1 MIHLLHRIVLV
12 TGHYGSGKTS
22 LSVNLALALGRA
34 GKRVVLCD
42 LDIVNPYFR
51 SADFEGLMHR
61 EGIETISPTFANT
74 NLDTPSLGAGL
85 SAAIRQPEKTVI
97 VDVGGDD
104 AGAVA
109 LGRYA
114 PEIAKGR
121 YSMLYVYNHYRYLTL
136 EPAGAL
142 EILQE
147 IEAASRLQHQFI
159 INNSNLGEETSVSV
173 IERSFPA
180 CSELSKQSGLPIACV
195 SAPRRM
201 AEMLS
206 CREPVF
212 PIDLYVKKP
221 WES

>member
-1 MIHLLHRIVLV
+1 MIHLLHRIILV
-12 TGHYGSGKTS
+12 TGHYGSGKTNF
-22 LSVNLALALGRA
+22 SVNLALACRQA

-51 SADFEGLMHR
+51 SADFEELMHCR
-61 EGIETISPTFANT
+61 GIETISPTFANT

-85 SAAIRQPEKTVI
+85 SAAIQQPEKTVI

-114 PEIAKGR
+114 PEIAKGA
-121 YSMLYVYNHYRYLTL
+121 YSMLYIYNRYRYLTR
-136 EPAGAL
+136 EAADAL

-147 IEAASRLQHQFI
+147 IAAASRLRHQFI
-159 INNSNLGEETSVSV
+159 INNSNLGEETDCQVV
-173 IERSFPA
+173 EGSFAA
-180 CSELSKQSGLPIACV
+180 CEELSKQSGLPVACV
-195 SAPRRM
+195 CAPR
-201 AEMLS
+201 AIAGELS
-206 CREPVF
+206 CGQPVF